1 MLITAS
7 KINDLN
13 SLVWQ
18 YGLFYIFFTRQR
30 SHYWVTNFAMYLLL
44 LSTLPWLPTLD
55 GKVDEQGE
63 SEHETRKP
71 CQCLITILAL
81 LTLILVTFAALK
93 SRVISN
99 GCSGWSYAS
108 SMKHESFDP
117 FATPTHSQLCN
128 VWSMQ
133 TGYHT
138 SQKLQSSWIVDHEN
152 ISPAAAPAQT
162 WIDLQLLPILT
173 RETSPRKKSSSTQ
186 KKIST

>member
-1 MLITAS
+1 MYACHIYIYEDVPPLGGSHFVSFAFCPQFILAYTLYMLITAS

-30 SHYWVTNFAMYLLL
+30 SHYWVTNFATYLLL

-63 SEHETRKP
+63 NEHETRKP

-108 SMKHESFDP
+108 SMKHMNHLTLLQHQHTPNYATFDQCKLVTIHHKNCNRAES
-117 FATPTHSQLCN
+117 SI
-128 VWSMQ
+128 M
-133 TGYHT
+133 
-138 SQKLQSSWIVDHEN
+138 
-152 ISPAAAPAQT
+152 
-162 WIDLQLLPILT
+162 
-173 RETSPRKKSSSTQ
+173 KK
-186 KKIST
+186 